1 MIQWIPEILRRYP
14 EIAVFTTLTL
24 GFLFGQLKIGSFSLG
39 TVAATLLVG
48 VVIGLADPKIHPI
61 AKTLFFDL
69 FIFTIGY
76 KIGPQFFR
84 SFKGDGLKQAA
95 LTLVYCVSALV
106 TVLAASIL
114 LGYDKGLAAGLLA
127 GAVTESAAIGSAT
140 EAINRLALPDAAK
153 QAMAT
158 NVAVAYAVTYIFGTV
173 GATWFLSQVGPKLLG
188 INLKEECRKKEAELG
203 GGDEEPGV
211 QSAYTAIVIRAYR
224 VSSPRMI
231 NRQVSQVETEYQG
244 RLVVERVR
252 HGTAVVDAEPD
263 TLIHEGDTI
272 SVAAYRDELC
282 SNGEA
287 LVGEEVD
294 DREALDFPIV
304 TLDVVV
310 TNKAWDGMTLEQL
323 RRDRGR
329 GVRLQKFTRTGESM
343 PYFPDTKVERGDTLT
358 IRGAKR
364 DVERVARDAGY
375 ADWPSPRVGMV
386 WVGMGI
392 VFGALIGIPAIMVRG
407 VAVTLSTAGGILL
420 MGLVFGYLRA
430 VRPVVG
436 RMPPAAEWVFENIG
450 LATFV
455 AIVGLTSSIGF
466 FNGIRVYGV
475 SLLLVGLV
483 VALIPPTVMLLV
495 GRWLFPGINK
505 AVLLGIAS
513 GASTTTASLHAL
525 QEVGESRVPALGYS
539 VPYAI
544 GGVLT
549 VAWGPVIV
557 ALVPKIAH
565 G

>member
-106 TVLAASIL
+106 TVLAAAFL

-140 EAINRLALPDAAK
+140 EAINRLQIPDTAK
-153 QAMAT
+153 QVMAT

-173 GATWFLSQVGPKLLG
+173 GATWFLSQIGPRLLG

-211 QSAYTAIVIRAYR
+211 QSAYTAMVIRAYR
-224 VSSPRMI
+224 VRSARII
-231 NRQVSQVETEYQG
+231 NRQVKDVEADYGG
-244 RLVVERVR
+244 RLIVERVR
-252 HGTAVVDAEPD
+252 HGTAVADAEPE
-263 TLIHEGDTI
+263 TMIREGDTI
-272 SVAAYRDELC
+272 SVAAYRDELF
-282 SNGEA
+282 SNGEV

-294 DREALDFPIV
+294 DREVLDFPFV

-310 TNKAWDGMTLEQL
+310 TNKAWDGMTLEEL
-323 RRDRGR
+323 RRNRGR

-358 IRGAKR
+358 IRGGKR
-364 DVERVARDAGY
+364 DVERVAKDAGY

-430 VRPVVG
+430 VRPVV
-436 RMPPAAEWVFENIG
+436 EKN
-450 LATFV
+450 
-455 AIVGLTSSIGF
+455 
-466 FNGIRVYGV
+466 
-475 SLLLVGLV
+475 
-483 VALIPPTVMLLV
+483 
-495 GRWLFPGINK
+495 
-505 AVLLGIAS
+505 
-513 GASTTTASLHAL
+513 
-525 QEVGESRVPALGYS
+525 ESRNTEREKKRRQS
-539 VPYAI
+539 S
-544 GGVLT
+544 
-549 VAWGPVIV
+549 
-557 ALVPKIAH
+557 K
-565 G
+565 